1 MMLRMSGMYSSKI
14 FEYSFFN
21 STILLRTIS
30 LTLLSFYS
38 CIRDKYDWMAILT
51 ALGAVVS

>member
-1 MMLRMSGMYSSKI
+1 MRISGMYSSRI

-21 STILLRTIS
+21 STILLSTIS

-38 CIRDKYDWMAILT
+38 CISDRYDWMAILT
-51 ALGAVVS
+51 ALGAVVN